1 MDNQEKNLL
10 QALWRSEQHT
20 HFFGRLDRE
29 TGQFRNFT
37 PKEEATA
44 AEMAKKLSDSGEEI
58 YFAPAHYATSE
69 NRTQNNA
76 VGAHAFYIDVDCG
89 EKKAA
94 EGKGYAD
101 IGQARGA
108 LDVACRDSG
117 IPKPN
122 ILINSGNGI
131 HAYWSLTEFVPKD
144 QWQAFARKLK
154 AILAKL
160 GFLADPSRTADI
172 ASVLRIP
179 GTQNHK
185 YEPAKPVTVLHWND
199 HHIGNEVMFA
209 AIDAAHTRLC
219 GAVAATPKQTPSP
232 TVFGNSPV
240 PSAQSVGPLDIE
252 QLKSAYLVL
261 DPDCDESTWKFHRI
275 CPLVRE
281 AKLHP
286 EKATELK
293 ALAHSWSS
301 GELRGVPSKAW
312 TKPGATSKLTGEQ
325 IFDRVWDRFMNTTYE
340 GREATVGTVFDDAS
354 KLGWRYSS
362 KRGAQQNATASQA
375 QASVIAL
382 SKASSPQAMHP
393 ATVGA
398 AVVQANPAVH
408 EGQEETEDET
418 IARLAAMSRMEY
430 GKVRIE
436 TAKRLGVT
444 TKTLDDTIKAVC
456 NERNAASN
464 LPFKEHEATFDP
476 VDPAQLF
483 SEISRAIRTYIVC
496 EPEQADAATL
506 WVVQTHLTDVAEVS
520 PILLINAPERACAKT
535 VLQQLLGLLT
545 YHALFASNAS
555 TSALFRSIEKWA
567 ATLMIDEADT
577 FFRENSELHGMV
589 NAGYKKG
596 GFVLRSEA
604 SGDSF
609 EPKMFPVY
617 GAKCIA
623 GISLEKH
630 LPDATMSRGIVIN
643 MRRKMVHEKVER
655 MRNLDKEQFER
666 LGSQIARFAQD
677 YAQQIRMARP
687 QLPEEL
693 SDRAQDNWEPLLAI
707 ASCAGDEWLNR
718 ATAAALKLSASSDEK
733 TSTSNDLLADIKT
746 VLFAWDRPTVKTQ
759 ELIDKLNG
767 DADMGWNTY
776 NRGKPMTPR
785 QLAKL
790 LDPYG
795 IKPKTVRQK
804 DGTTPKGYERADFWD
819 AFDRYIKPEPAR
831 QPTIQTLKPATS
843 GEVAATAQQDGHV
856 PAAPL
861 TGAERCGVADTPPVS
876 PDIPDEAPF

>member
-1 MDNQEKNLL
+1 MDNQEKSLL

-20 HFFGRLDRE
+20 HFFGRLDRDS
-29 TGQFRNFT
+29 GQFRNFT

-69 NRTQNNA
+69 NRTQSNA
-76 VGAHAFYIDVDCG
+76 VGAHAFWIDIDCG

-101 IGQARGA
+101 IGQARVA
-108 LDVACRDSG
+108 LDAACRESG

-131 HAYWSLTEFVPKD
+131 HAYWSLAEFVPKEK
-144 QWQAFARKLK
+144 WQAFARKFK

-160 GFLADPSRTADI
+160 GFRADPSRTADI

-185 YEPAKPVTVLHWND
+185 YEPAKPVTVLYWND
-199 HHIGNEVMFA
+199 QHIGNEVMFA

-219 GAVAATPKQTPSP
+219 GAVAATPKQSP
-232 TVFGNSPV
+232 PPAVSGNSPT
-240 PSAQSVGPLDIE
+240 PSAHSVGPLDME
-252 QLKSAYLVL
+252 QLKSAYVVL
-261 DPDCDESTWKFHRI
+261 DPDCDESTWKFNRI

-293 ALAHSWSS
+293 ALASQWSS

-312 TKPGATSKLTGEQ
+312 TTPGATSKQTGEQ
-325 IFDRVWDRFMNTTYE
+325 IFDRVWDRFMNGTYE
-340 GREATVGTVFDDAS
+340 GREVTIGTVFKHAAD
-354 KLGWRYSS
+354 LGWRYSS
-362 KRGAQQNATASQA
+362 KNGANQNASAPKV
-375 QASVIAL
+375 QASVEATT
-382 SKASSPQAMHP
+382 KASSPLLPNPVSANVVVIQATTTLNVP
-393 ATVGA
+393 
-398 AVVQANPAVH
+398 Q
-408 EGQEETEDET
+408 ETEDET
-418 IARLAAMSRMEY
+418 IGRLAAMSRMEY

-436 TAKRLGVT
+436 TAKRMGVT
-444 TKTLDDTIKAVC
+444 TKTLDDTVKAVC
-456 NERNAASN
+456 NERNASIN
-464 LPFKEHEATFDP
+464 LPFKEHEAAFDP
-476 VDPAQLF
+476 VDPALLF

-506 WVVQTHLTDVAEVS
+506 WVVQTHLTDAADVS

-555 TSALFRSIEKWA
+555 TSALFRSIDKWS

-577 FFRENSELHGMV
+577 FFRDNSELHGMV

-609 EPKMFPVY
+609 EPKIIPVF

-623 GISLEKH
+623 GISLEKV
-630 LPDATMSRGIVIN
+630 LPDATMSRGISIN

-677 YAQQIRMARP
+677 YAQQIRMGRP

-707 ASCAGDEWLNR
+707 ASCAGDEWLKR

-746 VLFAWDRPTVKTQ
+746 VLFAWDRPTVKSQ

-804 DGTTPKGYERADFWD
+804 DGTTPKGYERTDFWD
-819 AFDRYIKPEPAR
+819 AFERYIKPDPAR
-831 QPTIQTLKPATS
+831 QPATTTLKPATS
-843 GEVAATAQQDGHV
+843 GAVAATAQQEGN
-856 PAAPL
+856 APDAPP
-861 TGAERCGVADTPPVS
+861 TGAERFGVADTPHVS
-876 PDIPDEAPF
+876 PDIPDDAPF